1 MDLFFFQTL
10 YLLAHDS
17 WPVSSDTGPLSH
29 FSDDFF
35 TTCTPSPRAACGSP
49 PKKCPANSEVFK
61 RGHLN
66 TISGKSLKNTI
77 DLHAVPQKNGNFMT
91 PVQPKP
97 ASLEGPHWEQQIDH
111 ETTSANLDTA
121 WSLDWA
127 YFARRFQ
134 RRVFCWFFQ
143 GMRKDIVS
151 FKSWK
156 SLKRWRKSMR
166 HSWRWKG
173 TRMYFVEMI
182 HSSSKFPWKRDTIL
196 RPQFFTIALFRKL
209 VTLLQFCFCE
219 KNARLALC
227 ASPESSFVQL
237 FVHRVIMLPTQTMG
251 KPFNYGIDVHQ
262 VWSFHGYFFHDPCC
276 SLREKVWKKLLA
288 AQRISVSRLSTKA
301 RIASRCHQASTY
313 QNQPNKDSKP
323 TNQNK

>member
-1 MDLFFFQTL
+1 
-10 YLLAHDS
+10 
-17 WPVSSDTGPLSH
+17 
-29 FSDDFF
+29 
-35 TTCTPSPRAACGSP
+35 
-49 PKKCPANSEVFK
+49 
-61 RGHLN
+61 
-66 TISGKSLKNTI
+66 
-77 DLHAVPQKNGNFMT
+77 
-91 PVQPKP
+91 
-97 ASLEGPHWEQQIDH
+97 
-111 ETTSANLDTA
+111 
-121 WSLDWA
+121 
-127 YFARRFQ
+127 
-134 RRVFCWFFQ
+134 
-143 GMRKDIVS
+143 
-151 FKSWK
+151 
-156 SLKRWRKSMR
+156 
-166 HSWRWKG
+166 
-173 TRMYFVEMI
+173 MYFVEMI

-196 RPQFFTIALFRKL
+196 RLQCFTIALFRKL

-262 VWSFHGYFFHDPCC
+262 VCSFHGYFFHDPCC

-313 QNQPNKDSKP
+313 QNQPNEESKP